1 MAAGFGH
8 TVGAGAAALGAVA
21 SAPTVGG
28 TVGLTAL
35 SAQQADA
42 ALADYR
48 RFFGSGE
55 SRGAQSLLTHGL
67 TPFIGSDGA
76 ATVNAGI
83 DFAYGVGATGRA
95 LRLAELRGSDDLT
108 ASRISFDESL
118 NAVDRHLGYEA
129 GRALAENPIG
139 RASYDRLLRQGT
151 EIRFVNDPT
160 MRDLGVYEGFRN
172 RVTINLPRH
181 ATGEE
186 IASTVVHEAVHQNR
200 YFRKIPPT
208 TQYEEYLAFRNES
221 LFINGVRPSLN
232 ERMRI
237 WSYVQTLYPNL
248 AQGRHPF

>member
-1 MAAGFGH
+1 MR
-8 TVGAGAAALGAVA
+8 
-21 SAPTVGG
+21 
-28 TVGLTAL
+28 TAL
-35 SAQQADA
+35 VQRAERCVRLNFEIQTIDSQQ
-42 ALADYR
+42 
-48 RFFGSGE
+48 
-55 SRGAQSLLTHGL
+55 
-67 TPFIGSDGA
+67 
-76 ATVNAGI
+76 
-83 DFAYGVGATGRA
+83 DFARRITKCGGSPPWP
-95 LRLAELRGSDDLT
+95 RG
-108 ASRISFDESL
+108 
-118 NAVDRHLGYEA
+118 
-129 GRALAENPIG
+129 GRALAENPLG

-151 EIRFVNDPT
+151 EIRLVNDPT

-181 ATGEE
+181 ATDEE

-221 LFINGVRPSLN
+221 LFINGARPSLN